1 MAPVSADT
9 AKSSQKQA
17 RRPAPR
23 IVPAIPHRLSRPAPA
38 ARPITPEHSHKGP
51 AVQPQPEVLPPPPP
65 PPTQPHKHPVQA
77 PPTPDS
83 RASTTSKSEPGAPD
97 LAHSPANSSETPPA
111 HTHNAQGQPTHSYC
125 TTIADPL

>member
-23 IVPAIPHRLSRPAPA
+23 IVPAIPHRLSRAAPA
-38 ARPITPEHSHKGP
+38 TRPITPEHSHKGTV
-51 AVQPQPEVLPPPPP
+51 VQPQSEALPPSQLQP
-65 PPTQPHKHPVQA
+65 QPHKRRVQA

-83 RASTTSKSEPGAPD
+83 RASTASKSEPGLSD
-97 LAHSPANSSETPPA
+97 LAHSPVSSSETPPT

-125 TTIADPL
+125 TTIADP